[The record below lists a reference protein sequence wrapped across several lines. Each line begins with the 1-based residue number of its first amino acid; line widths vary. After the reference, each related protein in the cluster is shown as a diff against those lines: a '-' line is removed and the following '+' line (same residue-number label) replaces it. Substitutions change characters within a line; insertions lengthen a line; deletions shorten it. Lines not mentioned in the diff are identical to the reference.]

1 VIVLRPATKNDALCL
16 GILSTQVFLDTYA
29 TSGINADLANE
40 ALQRHSPSVF
50 ETHLALNDVEITV
63 AQHTN
68 GNLVGYVELQLK
80 RQCPAVNVVGPEV
93 LHLYVQKPFQ
103 RQGLGKALLEAA
115 ENRARALKA
124 PSVWLT
130 AWVGNVGA
138 LAFYPQ
144 VGYKDVGA
152 TQYAISGINYE
163 NRVLVKTLE
172 KS

>member
-1 VIVLRPATKNDALCL
+1 MIVLRPATQSDALCL

-50 ETHLALNDVEITV
+50 ETRLASKDIEITV
-63 AQHTN
+63 AQHAN
-68 GNLVGYVELQLK
+68 ENLLGYVDLQFNS
-80 RQCPAVNVVGPEV
+80 QCPAIDVVGPEV
-93 LHLYVQKPFQ
+93 LTLYIQKPFQ
-103 RQGLGKALLEAA
+103 RQGVGKALLEAA

-124 PSVWLT
+124 PSLWLT

-144 VGYKDVGA
+144 VGYKDAGA
-152 TQYAISGINYE
+152 TQYAINGINYE
-163 NRVLVKTLE
+163 NRVFVKTLK